1 MKNLYQQVS
10 IMMKT
15 HHMTEGKIP
24 EFNTVKLHFKNDKQ
38 PTLVQYYNKVK
49 NELEDIESNSMAIN
63 TLMEYEKREAYIN
76 GLILGS
82 IVTGFVAIVAIV
94 SITM

>member
-1 MKNLYQQVS
+1 
-10 IMMKT
+10 
-15 HHMTEGKIP
+15 MTEGKIP

>member
-10 IMMKT
+10 VMMKT
-15 HHMTEGKIP
+15 RHMLEGSVP
-24 EFNTVKLHFKNDKQ
+24 EFNTVKLHFKNDKHA
-38 PTLVQYYNKVK
+38 TLLRYYNRVK
-49 NELEDIESNSMAIN
+49 TELEDIESRSTIMN
-63 TLMEYEKREAYIN
+63 TYMEYEKREAYIN

-82 IVTGFVAIVAIV
+82 IVTGFVALVVII

>member
-24 EFNTVKLHFKNDKQ
+24 EFNTVKLHFKNDKHT
-38 PTLVQYYNKVK
+38 TLTHYYNRVK